1 MRELKQYPI
10 SITEVFRAK
19 NVVESYLRPTSLIYY
34 QGLSS
39 VIDAEV
45 FIMHENHNPTG
56 TFKIRGGISRV
67 HHLKRAGI
75 RVLSPSPPETMAYRL
90 LPLLAGWE

>member
-10 SITEVFRAK
+10 SVAEVFRARK
-19 NVVESYLRPTSLIYY
+19 VVENYLRPTSLTYY

-45 FIMHENHNPTG
+45 FIKHENHNPTG
-56 TFKIRGGISRV
+56 TFKIRGGLNLV
-67 HHLKRAGI
+67 HHLIRAGI
-75 RVLSPSPPETMAYRL
+75 GGVITFSTGNHGLSIATAAR
-90 LPLLAGWE
+90 